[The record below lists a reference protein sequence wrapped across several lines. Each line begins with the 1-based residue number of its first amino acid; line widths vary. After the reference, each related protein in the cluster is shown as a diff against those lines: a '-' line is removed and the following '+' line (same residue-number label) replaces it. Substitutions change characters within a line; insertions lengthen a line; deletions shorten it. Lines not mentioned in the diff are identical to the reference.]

1 MEDFK
6 MLFQVSSG
14 LLAPIECQIA
24 VSKFVKEYCAQ
35 IDEDLKIIQT
45 YKYGGHDEVKYDNAR
60 SIIFESDN
68 TYFMHLIGTIKCVF
82 KSPIRMGYKKKSWFI
97 AFNRI
102 LIGDL
107 NDIASISFS
116 DVKYETFRNNCYA
129 DGQYVNTTDSAVKA
143 IHKPTGITVIAQ
155 EERSQHMNKKLAYK
169 RLQLELWDYYN
180 IRLTEEKKRNWDY
193 HNEITR
199 GNEKLT
205 VKFKF

>member
-1 MEDFK
+1 MEPST

-24 VSKFVKEYCAQ
+24 VSKFVNEYCTQ
-35 IDEDLKIIQT
+35 VDENLKIIQT
-45 YKYGGHDEVKYDNAR
+45 YRYANHRDIKYDNAR
-60 SIIFESDN
+60 SIIFESTE
-68 TYFMHLIGTIKCVF
+68 TYFMSLIGTIKCQF
-82 KSPIRMGYKKKSWFI
+82 KSPIRPEHKRKNWFI

-107 NDIASISFS
+107 NDIAPIGFN
-116 DVKYETFRNNCYA
+116 DVKYETFKSSGPG
-129 DGQYVNTTDSAVKA
+129 GQYVNTTDSAVRA
-143 IHKPTGITVIAQ
+143 THKPTGITVVAR
-155 EERSQHMNKKLAYK
+155 EERSQHMNRKLAYK

-180 IRLTEEKKRNWDY
+180 TRLLEEKKRNWDY

-205 VKFKF
+205 VRFNFK